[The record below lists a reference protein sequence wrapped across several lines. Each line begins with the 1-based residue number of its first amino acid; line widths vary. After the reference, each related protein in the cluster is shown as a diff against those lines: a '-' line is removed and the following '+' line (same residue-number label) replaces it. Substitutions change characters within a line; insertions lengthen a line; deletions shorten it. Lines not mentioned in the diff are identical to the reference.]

1 MLALTRFV
9 VYTGCVL
16 ITNSSDV
23 ADFCQRASKTDFVTV
38 DTEFVREKTYWPVLC
53 LVQIATRQEAVAI
66 DPLAKGID
74 LSPVF
79 NLMTNQD
86 VLKIFHSASQDL
98 QIIFNAS
105 GELAEPVYDTQIAA
119 MLSGYGDQP
128 AYATLVQK
136 IIGDTIDKRSQMTDW
151 SRRPLTANQV
161 EYAIGDVTHLIDIYD
176 KLSKELDQSGRTL
189 WAHEEMGPLRNQGT
203 YETDP
208 FTVWRKVRLRRP
220 TPRSLA
226 ILREIAAWR
235 EIKAQKQNI
244 PRGWL
249 CRDEALAEIALNAPQ
264 HPDELER
271 VRGINEK
278 FAYGNNGNGILG
290 AVKRGINLPEEE
302 CPIPDKGRPPQR
314 GHENLVS
321 LLQALLKLRSD
332 ENGVAA
338 QLIANRKELDRIATE
353 SSPEVRAMS
362 GWRNKI
368 FGEDAL
374 ALKNGKIALTADG
387 ITVRVVRS

>member
-38 DTEFVREKTYWPVLC
+38 DTEFVREKTYWPLLC
-53 LVQIATRQEAVAI
+53 LVQIATRQDAVAI

-151 SRRPLTANQV
+151 SRRPLTENQV
-161 EYAIGDVTHLIDIYD
+161 EYAIGDVTHLINIYD

-244 PRGWL
+244 PRGWI
-249 CRDEALAEIALNAPQ
+249 C
-264 HPDELER
+264 HP
-271 VRGINEK
+271 
-278 FAYGNNGNGILG
+278 
-290 AVKRGINLPEEE
+290 PT
-302 CPIPDKGRPPQR
+302 RPSS
-314 GHENLVS
+314 VS
-321 LLQALLKLRSD
+321 
-332 ENGVAA
+332 V
-338 QLIANRKELDRIATE
+338 
-353 SSPEVRAMS
+353 S
-362 GWRNKI
+362 GWCWT
-368 FGEDAL
+368 
-374 ALKNGKIALTADG
+374 TATSRRCFRRQD
-387 ITVRVVRS
+387 